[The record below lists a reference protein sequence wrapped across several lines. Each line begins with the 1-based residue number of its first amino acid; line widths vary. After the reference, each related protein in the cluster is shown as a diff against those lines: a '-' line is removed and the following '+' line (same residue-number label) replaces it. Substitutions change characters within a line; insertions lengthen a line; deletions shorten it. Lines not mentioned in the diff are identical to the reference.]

1 MSPTNYIVFDMEWN
15 QPPCA
20 AAMKTRNGIELHGEI
35 IQIGAVK
42 LNRDFK
48 ITDTLKI
55 DVRPT
60 AYRKIAKR
68 IESITKIST
77 EAARLGR
84 PFDEAM
90 DMFSK
95 WCGKDFCFLTWGSDD
110 VKVLHDNLV
119 FFDRPCTWIPE
130 NNFDLQIIF
139 DYLTQKKGRQFSLD
153 FALEYYAIE
162 VENEKRHDAYNDAW
176 YTALVCGEMKPFK
189 CIKHYKDVLIEKIIL
204 QQNREPTGEYIC
216 KVQVLDSLNLLKGFK
231 MACDERVECPEC
243 KRKAALKKRYRKS
256 DSSYAFMYNCSKH
269 GDFVST
275 LRMRPIETYR
285 LTRMVRNT
293 YRPGNE
299 ENIKAGLKAKKW
311 RAV

>member
-20 AAMKTRNGIELHGEI
+20 AAIKSRNGIELHGEI

-42 LNRDFK
+42 MDKNFN
-48 ITDTLKI
+48 ITDTVKI
-55 DVRPT
+55 DVRPS
-60 AYRKIAKR
+60 AYKKIAKR
-68 IESITKIST
+68 IESITGIST
-77 EAARLGR
+77 ESARLGR
-84 PFDEAM
+84 PFDEAA
-90 DMFSK
+90 DKFRR
-95 WCGKDFCFLTWGSDD
+95 WCGEDFCFLTWGSDD

-119 FFDRPCTWIPE
+119 FFGQPCTWIPE

-162 VENEKRHDAYNDAW
+162 VGEKRHDAYNDAS
-176 YTALVCGEMKPFK
+176 YTALVCREMKPFK
-189 CIKHYKDVLIEKIIL
+189 CIEHYRDVLIEKVIL
-204 QQNREPTGEYIC
+204 QQEQEPAEDYIR
-216 KVQVLDSLNLLKGFK
+216 KVQVLDSLNLLKGYK
-231 MACDERVECPEC
+231 IACEERVECPEC

-256 DSSYAFMYNCSKH
+256 DSSYAFMYSCSKH
-269 GDFVST
+269 GDFVSL
-275 LRMRPIETYR
+275 LRMRPIESYH

-293 YRPGNE
+293 YRPGDA
-299 ENIKAGLKAKKW
+299 ENVKAGLKAKKW